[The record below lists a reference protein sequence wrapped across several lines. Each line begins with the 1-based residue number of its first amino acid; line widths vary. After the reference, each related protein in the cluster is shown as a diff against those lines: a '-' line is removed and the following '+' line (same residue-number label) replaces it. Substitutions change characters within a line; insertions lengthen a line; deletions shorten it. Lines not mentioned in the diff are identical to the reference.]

1 MLLTTDGENNAG
13 EIDPMTAAKI
23 SEMKEIKIYSIGIGK
38 PGVNQVPITLDHV
51 DIFGNKSRRRTYQ
64 TSKMD
69 EETLK
74 MMSSQTSGKYFNAQ
88 NQKEMK
94 KTYNA
99 INQLEKSKIKGKF
112 YLEKKYLYQN
122 FLEIILFLF
131 VLEIFINNFILRR
144 TEF

>member
-1 MLLTTDGENNAG
+1 
-13 EIDPMTAAKI
+13 
-23 SEMKEIKIYSIGIGK
+23 
-38 PGVNQVPITLDHV
+38 
-51 DIFGNKSRRRTYQ
+51 
-64 TSKMD
+64 
-69 EETLK
+69 
-74 MMSSQTSGKYFNAQ
+74 
-88 NQKEMK
+88 MK